1 MTKKKKNQ
9 QSEKIDPIANVF
21 KYFINECKTEK
32 KQITHNIK
40 ILNLVS
46 VADCFVMKKFFNG
59 CDGIDEFKEPIYKIY
74 KDKKETGEIDKNKA
88 KKIIDRANRMK
99 NIKKFYINYKTANLI
114 YPFDIFGTADFKNF
128 FFAQEQSTRI
138 KFYQQIKKINS
149 FEYNDESFEK
159 DIKNIKKYRSNLYHN
174 KENKAKDCQYFFN
187 AIKKFIPSIKFI
199 NELEQLVFNKKDNNG
214 NSIKIKNFT
223 KIFPDDH
230 LNKNKF
236 LTNPKLHTMHE
247 RLSFVGFDNISK
259 IKDWLRSLE
268 NFSEDQYFVNNK
280 NGEYKIDANKFVK
293 HIKFEEIEAIF
304 FWIIELN
311 YILKKYFV
319 RIFEI
324 FEKIFEENDID
335 KFNEIKD
342 LRNKIVHSHLIIGEI
357 ISDTQPEELKFEAR
371 YYRDIFTKILNYFDQ
386 IFCNVENDK
395 SKKLKEILSGLQKL
409 NEIKANN
416 LHQKTIK
423 ELLLERILREKIG
436 FLQALKGLAS
446 RFDNYHQLN
455 KEKTNLIR
463 INKEKTNSLKE
474 KSKLSNSKKIFYNE
488 VIKFHFYALLKSEF
502 YKIICDVKKT
512 NYQSNSCIKLKKN
525 YNLI

>member
-1 MTKKKKNQ
+1 MLARGEVARNKNK
-9 QSEKIDPIANVF
+9 KIDDTYKLEN
-21 KYFINECKTEK
+21 FIKECKVQKRLTA
-32 KQITHNIK
+32 HNIK
-40 ILNLVS
+40 ILNLIS

-59 CDGIDEFKEPIYKIY
+59 CDEVDEFKEPIYKIY
-74 KDKKETGEIDKNKA
+74 KDKKETGEIDKDKA

-114 YPFDIFGTADFKNF
+114 YPFDIFGTADFKIF
-128 FFAQEQSTRI
+128 FFAQEQSTRN

-149 FEYNDESFEK
+149 FEYNDKNFEN
-159 DIKNIKKYRSNLYHN
+159 DIQNIKKYRSNLYHN
-174 KENKAKDCQYFFN
+174 KENKPEDCQNFFT

-199 NELEQLVFNKKDNNG
+199 NELEQLVFNKKNNKG
-214 NSIKIKNFT
+214 DSIKIQNFT
-223 KIFPDDH
+223 KILPDDQ

-280 NGEYKIDANKFVK
+280 NVECKIDPNKFVK

-335 KFNEIKD
+335 KFNEFKD
-342 LRNKIVHSHLIIGEI
+342 LRDKIAHSHLIIGEI
-357 ISDTQPEELKFEAR
+357 ISDTQTEELKFEAR

-386 IFCNVENDK
+386 IFFNVDNDK
-395 SKKLKEILSGLQKL
+395 SEKLKEILISLQIS
-409 NEIKANN
+409 NEKKVNN
-416 LHQKTIK
+416 LSKKTTK
-423 ELLLERILREKIG
+423 QLLLEKILNEKIA
-436 FLQALKGLAS
+436 FLQALIGLTN
-446 RFDNYHQLN
+446 RFDNYRKIN
-455 KEKTNLIR
+455 KEKTNLQILR
-463 INKEKTNSLKE
+463 KQETPAKQKLKHLNNRNIGEK
-474 KSKLSNSKKIFYNE
+474 I
-488 VIKFHFYALLKSEF
+488 IKFHFYALLKNQF
-502 YKIICDVKKT
+502 HQIIYNVKNE
-512 NYQSNSCIKLKKN
+512 NYQSISCIKLKKN
-525 YNLI
+525 YHKI